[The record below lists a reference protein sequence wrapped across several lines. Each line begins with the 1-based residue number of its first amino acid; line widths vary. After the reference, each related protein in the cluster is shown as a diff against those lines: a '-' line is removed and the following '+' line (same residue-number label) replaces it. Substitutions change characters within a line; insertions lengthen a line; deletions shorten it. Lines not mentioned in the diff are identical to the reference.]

1 MVDGLSM
8 SADTTLQAAG
18 GLYANEIRTLTAMT
32 GFPES
37 EVRPLFEKEISRL
50 STGATVARY
59 LAVRTMTN
67 VLSILR
73 SRCESGAGQAM

>member
-1 MVDGLSM
+1 M
-8 SADTTLQAAG
+8 SGDTTLPDAG
-18 GLYANEIRTLTAMT
+18 GLYANEIRTIASMT

-50 STGATVARY
+50 SPGATIAKY
-59 LAVRTMTN
+59 LTVRTMTN

-73 SRCESGAGQAM
+73 SRYQSGTGGELGR